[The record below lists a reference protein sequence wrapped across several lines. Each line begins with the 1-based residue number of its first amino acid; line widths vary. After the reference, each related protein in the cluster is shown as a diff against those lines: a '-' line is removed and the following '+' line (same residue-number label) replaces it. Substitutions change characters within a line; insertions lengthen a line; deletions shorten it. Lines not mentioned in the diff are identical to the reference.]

1 MTYEEDLQLFVN
13 LLQGEVDHLW
23 AQATH
28 LRGMVSRWG
37 RGTAK
42 AVAGDSGLSEGYI
55 RQLIGTANA
64 FPEPA
69 ERAADLSFSHHRI
82 AAFTDDPPYWRDQ
95 AVANG
100 WSVEDLRAAIR
111 AAKDPVAATEGAR
124 TAAQRLER
132 AVSKFVDE
140 WSQAYGSMPV
150 LVWKAV
156 KKSSDVA

>member
-28 LRGMVSRWG
+28 LRGMVGRWG

-64 FPEPA
+64 FPEPV
-69 ERAADLSFSHHRI
+69 
-82 AAFTDDPPYWRDQ
+82 Y
-95 AVANG
+95 N
-100 WSVEDLRAAIR
+100 
-111 AAKDPVAATEGAR
+111 PVACPVPI
-124 TAAQRLER
+124 
-132 AVSKFVDE
+132 AV
-140 WSQAYGSMPV
+140 GP
-150 LVWKAV
+150 
-156 KKSSDVA
+156 